1 MINIDLVAHVRNPLL
16 VRQSVN
22 GFSSVIWN
30 QEQSLI
36 NANYPSQPDIHE
48 GFYWVHKILRNGT
61 EFLIET
67 VDGQLVEVH
76 QDNAVLA

>member
-1 MINIDLVAHVRNPLL
+1 MIDIDLVAHVKNPLL

-22 GFSSVIWN
+22 GLSSVIWD
-30 QEQSLI
+30 QSRSLI
-36 NANYPSQPDIHE
+36 DDRYPSQPDVHE
-48 GFYWVHKILRNGT
+48 GLYWVHKILRNGT

-67 VDGQLVEVH
+67 LDGQLVEVH

>member
-1 MINIDLVAHVRNPLL
+1 MSHLTAEIKNPLII
-16 VRQSVN
+16 RSSVN
-22 GFSSVIWN
+22 GLSSVVWN
-30 QEQSLI
+30 QERSFVD
-36 NANYPSQPDIHE
+36 ANYPQQPDIYQ

-76 QDNAVLA
+76 QDNAVLD

>member
-1 MINIDLVAHVRNPLL
+1 MSQLIAEIKNPLIIQL
-16 VRQSVN
+16 N
-22 GFSSVIWN
+22 SSTIWN
-30 QEQSLI
+30 QERALMD
-36 NANYPSQPDIHE
+36 ANYPQQPDIYE

-67 VDGQLVEVH
+67 IDGSLVEVH

>member
-1 MINIDLVAHVRNPLL
+1 MTQLTAEIKNALIIQP
-16 VRQSVN
+16 SGN
-22 GFSSVIWN
+22 GFFSVCWN
-30 QEQSLI
+30 QERSLVD
-36 NANYPSQPDIHE
+36 ANYPQQPDIYE

>member
-1 MINIDLVAHVRNPLL
+1 MTQLTAEIKNALIIHP
-16 VRQSVN
+16 SVN
-22 GFSSVIWN
+22 GFSSVSWT
-30 QEQSLI
+30 QERSLVD
-36 NANYPSQPDIHE
+36 ANYPQQPDIYE